1 MNKFSFLLAALC
13 VSLHAQEAKPADAKA
28 AAPAPEVKLSGGAKA
43 DTKQNV
49 YQKEVLT
56 LKGVQEI
63 SQFDRFIQII
73 KSQQEDLQRQQV
85 YLENAL
91 TTPEKEARGHAI
103 AAAQAKF
110 KGDIES
116 LMKIM
121 NGAPVDRYQ
130 GMIPTKLLVAA
141 EVSNEQLTKLSGEKD
156 FKPESIL
163 ALGEKKY
170 LVKNTVSG
178 QDESSN
184 LRKIFLQIIEAKS
197 RLQQSVEAQPSLTN
211 DEDKENV
218 GKNIKA
224 LQDLIAKKLPEFA
237 KLAGT
242 EFSNDLLLQAA
253 EAKVIIL
260 ITEEEKKAIEAK
272 NTPAAPAPEK
282 K

>member
-13 VSLHAQEAKPADAKA
+13 VSLNAQEAKPAESK
-28 AAPAPEVKLSGGAKA
+28 AAPAPEIKLAGGAKA
-43 DTKQNV
+43 DAKQNV

-56 LKGVQEI
+56 LKGVQEV
-63 SQFDRFIQII
+63 SQFNRFIQII

-85 YLENAL
+85 FLENAL

-110 KGDIES
+110 KGDVES

-130 GMIPTKLLVAA
+130 GMIPTKLLVAS
-141 EVSNEQLTKLSGEKD
+141 EISNEQLTKLSAEKD
-156 FKPESIL
+156 FKPENVL
-163 ALGEKKY
+163 TLGEKKY
-170 LVKNTVSG
+170 HVRTTVTG
-178 QDESSN
+178 QEESN
-184 LRKIFLQIIEAKS
+184 NVMKVFRQIAEAKS
-197 RLQQSVEAQPSLTN
+197 RLQQSIESQPALTN
-211 DEDKENV
+211 EEDKANV
-218 GKNIKA
+218 EKDIKT
-224 LQDLIAKKLPEFA
+224 LQDIIAKKIPEFA
-237 KLAGT
+237 KLSGT

-253 EAKVIIL
+253 EAKVIIV

-272 NTPAAPAPEK
+272 APTSSDK

>member
-13 VSLHAQEAKPADAKA
+13 VSLHAQDAKPADAKP

-272 NTPAAPAPEK
+272 NAPAAPAADK

>member
-272 NTPAAPAPEK
+272 NAPAPEK